1 MDSANYTSF
10 MALHSHPI
18 VEMLSHMLDVPKRK
32 ALDLFY
38 NSVLY
43 RAYEHENTKL
53 WHLSNITL
61 AELLIQE
68 VKTGHIEFPVEG

>member
-1 MDSANYTSF
+1 MDSVDYTSF

-18 VEMLSHMLDVPKRK
+18 VETLAKTLNVPKRK

-43 RAYEHENTKL
+43 RIYERENTKL

-68 VKTGHIEFPVEG
+68 IKTGHIEFPVEG

>member
-1 MDSANYTSF
+1 MDSDNYTGF

-18 VEMLSHMLDVPKRK
+18 VEMLAQMLDVPKRK
-32 ALDLFY
+32 ALDMFY

-43 RAYEHENTKL
+43 RVYERENTKL

-61 AELLIQE
+61 TEMLIQE
-68 VKTGHIEFPVEG
+68 IKTGRIEFPVEG

>member
-1 MDSANYTSF
+1 MDSVDYTSF

-18 VEMLSHMLDVPKRK
+18 VEMLAKTLNVPKRK

-38 NSVLY
+38 NSALY
-43 RAYEHENTKL
+43 RIYERENTKL

-68 VKTGHIEFPVEG
+68 IKTGHIEFPVEG